1 MMFCTPS
8 LRSVLG
14 LTAIL
19 LLPVAHSAAGREIA
33 DERWR
38 DADCP
43 FDVGSDFTVGKDVTC
58 GVVTVPLRHA
68 EPDGQTIT
76 LSVAVFEAFGDS
88 PAPDP
93 LAMFTGGPGGNIFD
107 LAPKKRSD
115 GAAIVGA
122 RRGAVFMSERGTY
135 GAEPMLDCP
144 ELSVIDDNYGVWGEE
159 RLALELQAYTEC
171 RQRLVDEGVDLAAF
185 NNTERAADVP
195 YVMAILG
202 FDEFNLWG
210 VSGGGVLAELVA
222 RDHPDSGVRTIM
234 TDSGAFPRADW
245 RDIFEP
251 LLTNMSARF
260 RLLFESCVADP
271 ACNADFPDLERVF
284 FDLIAKLNS
293 HPAAVQVKNP
303 ATGEKVD
310 VELTG
315 DLFVAVLIS
324 SFGIIDVVPK
334 MIYDATE
341 GDFDLLSMFLPGA
354 FMGDTGNSTADGLYL
369 SMICP
374 EIGEMT
380 MADIATDGTY
390 RQIDRIVTPKIQ
402 SFFDLCALWDV
413 PTVPPGEIVTS
424 DVPALLMEGAFDTN
438 KNPDFNRV
446 VAKNFTTAY
455 PVTFGDKAHVVLGEC
470 ALELMAEFMDDPASP
485 PDTGCVPDRPTF
497 SGPAGPI
504 WWVLYHHAVLV
515 IAGVML
521 ILTGLLVGVVW
532 YVKRRRARSVS

>member
-1 MMFCTPS
+1 MSSTPAF
-8 LRSVLG
+8 RIVFG
-14 LTAIL
+14 LTTFL
-19 LLPVAHSAAGREIA
+19 LIPVAHAAAARDIA
-33 DERWR
+33 DARWR

-43 FDVGSDFTVGKDVTC
+43 FVVGSDFTVGEDVTC

-68 EPDGQTIT
+68 EPDGPTIT
-76 LSVAVFEAFGDS
+76 LSVAVFEAFGES

-107 LAPKKRSD
+107 LAPKKKSG

-144 ELSVIDDNYGVWGEE
+144 ELSVIDDNYGVWGDE
-159 RLALELQAYTEC
+159 RLALELQAYTGC
-171 RQRLVDEGVDLAAF
+171 RQRLVEEGVDLAAF

-195 YVMAILG
+195 YVMEVLG
-202 FDEFNLWG
+202 YDDYNLWG
-210 VSGGGVLAELVA
+210 VSGGGVLVELVA

-260 RLLFESCVADP
+260 RLLFESCAADP
-271 ACNADFPDLERVF
+271 GCSADFPDLEQVF
-284 FDLIAKLNS
+284 FDLIAELNTR
-293 HPAAVQVKNP
+293 PATVPIKNP
-303 ATGEKVD
+303 VTGQNVD
-310 VELTG
+310 IELTG
-315 DLFVAVLIS
+315 DLFTAVLIS
-324 SFGIIDVVPK
+324 TFGVIDVVPK
-334 MIYDATE
+334 IISDAAE

-354 FMGDTGNSTADGLYL
+354 FMGDTGISTADGLYL

-374 EIGEMT
+374 EIGGMT
-380 MADIATDGTY
+380 MADIAVDETFPE
-390 RQIDRIVTPKIQ
+390 IDRIIRPKIQ
-402 SFFDLCALWDV
+402 SFFDLCSLWDV
-413 PTVPPGEIVTS
+413 PTVPPGAIVTG

-446 VAKNFTTAY
+446 VAENLTTAY

-470 ALELMAEFMDDPASP
+470 ALKMMAEFMDDPASP
-485 PDTGCVPDRPTF
+485 PDTGCVPERPTF

-521 ILTGLLVGVVW
+521 ILTGLLVGVVL
-532 YVKRRRARSVS
+532 YVRRRRARSVS